1 MSKADKARVCIYVG
15 GEVQGVGFRYYAL
28 RVAEELG
35 LKGYVMNLHDGRV
48 VAEAE
53 GDREALGKF
62 VSRMKVGPRSAHVT
76 DHEVAW
82 GQYTGEFRSFEVRY
96 F

>member
-1 MSKADKARVCIYVG
+1 MSKADKARVCIYVDG
-15 GEVQGVGFRYYAL
+15 QVQGVGFRYYVL

-53 GDREALGKF
+53 GDSESLGKF
-62 VSRMKVGPRSAHVT
+62 ASRMKAGPRSAHVT
-76 DHEVAW
+76 NHDVTW
-82 GQYTGEFRSFEVRY
+82 GQYTGEFGSFEVRY